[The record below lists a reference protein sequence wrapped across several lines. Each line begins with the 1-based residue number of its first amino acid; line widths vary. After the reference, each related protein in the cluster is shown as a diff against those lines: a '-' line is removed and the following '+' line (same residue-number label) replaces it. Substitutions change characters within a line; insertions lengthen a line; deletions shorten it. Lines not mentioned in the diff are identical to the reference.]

1 MPLINALKGALI
13 GVALVIPGLSGSI
26 FAVIVGLYEPLLA
39 AIAQFKKDWR
49 QAIGFLWPIGIGAGI
64 GVLLSTKII
73 LWLCTAY
80 PLTAYSFFIGLVV
93 GSLPFIWRRL
103 AGLNWQKVLIAI
115 VCGAIM
121 LLLTQIGGHQSE
133 SDIAIK
139 QLTTLQDFGTL
150 LFAGFFSVSLMLI
163 PGVSGSI
170 MLMIV
175 KQYGTVYHA
184 VSQLL
189 DLMVYLV
196 TGRLT
201 QATEAFKSVALL
213 LPFII
218 GAVIGTV
225 IVAKLMHYLLAH
237 FVEYVYAGVLGV
249 VIAAIWILAQT
260 GVTPAWPAL
269 TTATALLGPIA
280 LIIAMIILG
289 TIATIYFD
297 KA

>member
-1 MPLINALKGALI
+1 
-13 GVALVIPGLSGSI
+13 
-26 FAVIVGLYEPLLA
+26 
-39 AIAQFKKDWR
+39 
-49 QAIGFLWPIGIGAGI
+49 
-64 GVLLSTKII
+64 
-73 LWLCTAY
+73 
-80 PLTAYSFFIGLVV
+80 
-93 GSLPFIWRRL
+93 
-103 AGLNWQKVLIAI
+103 
-115 VCGAIM
+115 
-121 LLLTQIGGHQSE
+121 
-133 SDIAIK
+133 
-139 QLTTLQDFGTL
+139 
-150 LFAGFFSVSLMLI
+150 
-163 PGVSGSI
+163 
-170 MLMIV
+170 MIV

-260 GVTPAWPAL
+260 GVAPAWPAL

>member
-1 MPLINALKGALI
+1 MVYTNRFWR
-13 GVALVIPGLSGSI
+13 LSRNS
-26 FAVIVGLYEPLLA
+26 
-39 AIAQFKKDWR
+39 KKDWR

-80 PLTAYSFFIGLVV
+80 PLAAYSFFIGLVV

-170 MLMIV
+170 MIMIV

-260 GVTPAWPAL
+260 GVAPAWPAL